1 MSTEVISESAV
12 VMNTAEAGKLSAAAT
27 IEVDCAKC
35 DCCGLTE
42 ECTLAY
48 IETIRELYQ
57 GKWICGLC
65 AEAVKDEMLRCERLI
80 NAEEALSRHLN
91 FCKKFSSSSP
101 PVDPTVHLI
110 AAMRQLLRRSLDS
123 PKSLRSMPCS
133 PSRNSR
139 EMQPNVLVRAESCI
153 PTISLV
159 ESAAYHAMEMDG
171 DSECNEDGNF

>member
-1 MSTEVISESAV
+1 MSTTVISESAV
-12 VMNTAEAGKLSAAAT
+12 VMNATEAQTAVTAKLTAPV
-27 IEVDCAKC
+27 IEVDFAKC

-48 IETIRELYQ
+48 IETIRQRYQ

-65 AEAVKDEMLRCERLI
+65 AEAVKDELMRCDRLI
-80 NAEEALSRHLN
+80 NAEEALNRHLN
-91 FCKKFSSSSP
+91 FCKKFSSSTP
-101 PVDPTVHLI
+101 PQDPTVHLI

-133 PSRNSR
+133 PTRNSK

-159 ESAAYHAMEMDG
+159 DAAAAYDAMEMDQ
-171 DSECNEDGNF
+171 DSA